1 MKCMTRFI
9 AYINTRRP
17 EAIEHGKEL
26 LKWLEGIGVACYFSP
41 ESATAIGRIDLAI
54 EEHQITNDFKL
65 AMALGGDGSV
75 LRTVTAV
82 SDLEI
87 PVLGINFGRIGYLSG
102 VEPNLSYKR
111 INQFLDGDF
120 YLEKR
125 MRLEITSANTSG
137 SLYALNE
144 VVVEKVDAGRTVR
157 LALEINGEFFTSYAT
172 DALIVAT
179 PTGSTAYSMSARGP
193 IIDPM
198 HQAILLTPVA
208 PHSLFDRALVLSPDD
223 ELKISVLPD
232 CEASFAVDGKVIG
245 NLEINDSITCKTATK
260 PAQLVSFGGS
270 NFHQALKEK
279 FGLSDR

>member
-1 MKCMTRFI
+1 M
-9 AYINTRRP
+9 
-17 EAIEHGKEL
+17 
-26 LKWLEGIGVACYFSP
+26 
-41 ESATAIGRIDLAI
+41 
-54 EEHQITNDFKL
+54 
-65 AMALGGDGSV
+65 
-75 LRTVTAV
+75 RTVTAV
-82 SDLEI
+82 SGHEI

-102 VEPNLSYKR
+102 VEPNLSRQR
-111 INQFLDGDF
+111 ISQFLEGDF

-125 MRLEITSANTSG
+125 MRLKIESPIVAN

-144 VVVEKVDAGRTVR
+144 VVVEKIDPGRTVR
-157 LALEINGEFFTSYAT
+157 LALEINGDFFTSYAT
-172 DALIVAT
+172 DGLIVAT

-223 ELKISVLPD
+223 QLKISVLPD
-232 CEASFAVDGKVIG
+232 CGASFAVDGNVSGK
-245 NLEINDSITCKTATK
+245 LELGDSITCTSAEK
-260 PAQLVSFGGS
+260 PALLVSFGGS

>member
-1 MKCMTRFI
+1 MNRFI
-9 AYINTRRP
+9 GYINTRRP
-17 EAIEHGKEL
+17 EAIEHAIEL
-26 LKWLEGIGVACYFSP
+26 LGWLEEMEISCHFAP
-41 ESATAIGRIDLAI
+41 ESAAAIGRLELAVKESDITDDFQLAI
-54 EEHQITNDFKL
+54 
-65 AMALGGDGSV
+65 ALGGDGSV

-82 SDLEI
+82 SGHEI
-87 PVLGINFGRIGYLSG
+87 PVLGVNFGRIGYLSG
-102 VEPNLSYKR
+102 VEPSLSRQR
-111 INQFLDGDF
+111 ISQFLKGDY

-125 MRLEITSANTSG
+125 MRLKIRSSSEEIP
-137 SLYALNE
+137 LYALNE
-144 VVVEKVDAGRTVR
+144 VVVEKIDPGRTVR
-157 LALEINGEFFTSYAT
+157 LALEINGDFFTSYAT

-232 CEASFAVDGKVIG
+232 CGASFAVDGNVSG
-245 NLEINDSITCKTATK
+245 NLELGDSIICSSAEK
-260 PAQLVSFGGS
+260 PALLVSFGGS
-270 NFHQALKEK
+270 NFHQALKGK

>member
-1 MKCMTRFI
+1 MTRFI

-26 LKWLEGIGVACYFSP
+26 LGWFEELGHSCFFSP
-41 ESATAIGRIDLAI
+41 ESATAVGREDLAI
-54 EEHQITNDFKL
+54 EENEISNNFKL
-65 AMALGGDGSV
+65 AIALGGDGSV
-75 LRTVTAV
+75 LRTVKAV
-82 SDLEI
+82 SDHEV
-87 PVLGINFGRIGYLSG
+87 PVLGINFGRMGYLSG
-102 VEPNLSYKR
+102 VEPSLSQKR
-111 INQFLDGDF
+111 IKQFLDGDF
-120 YLEKR
+120 LLEQR
-125 MRLEITSANTSG
+125 MRLEVKSSV
-137 SLYALNE
+137 SKSPLYALNE
-144 VVVEKVDAGRTVR
+144 VVVEKIDPGRTVR
-157 LALEINGEFFTSYAT
+157 LALEINGDFFTSYAT

-208 PHSLFDRALVLSPDD
+208 PHSLFDRALVLSSDD

-232 CEASFAVDGKVIG
+232 CEASFAVDGNVSG
-245 NLEINDSITCKTATK
+245 NLKLNDSITCSAAAK

>member
-1 MKCMTRFI
+1 MNRFI

-17 EAIEHGKEL
+17 EAIDHAIGL
-26 LKWLEGIGVACYFSP
+26 LGWFEEMGNICHFAP
-41 ESATAIGRIDLAI
+41 ESAVAIGRPELAI
-54 EEHQITNDFKL
+54 EETDITSDFKL
-65 AMALGGDGSV
+65 AISLGGDGSV

-82 SDLEI
+82 SGHEI

-102 VEPNLSYKR
+102 VEPSLSRQR
-111 INQFLDGDF
+111 ISQFLEGDF

-125 MRLEITSANTSG
+125 MRLKIESPIVAN

-144 VVVEKVDAGRTVR
+144 VVVEKIDPGRTVR
-157 LALEINGEFFTSYAT
+157 LALEINGDFFTSYAT
-172 DALIVAT
+172 DGLIVAT

-223 ELKISVLPD
+223 QLKISVLPD
-232 CEASFAVDGKVIG
+232 CGASFAVDGNVSGK
-245 NLEINDSITCKTATK
+245 LELGDSITCTSAEK
-260 PAQLVSFGGS
+260 PALLVSFGGS

>member
-1 MKCMTRFI
+1 MNRFI

-17 EAIEHGKEL
+17 EAIEHAIGL
-26 LKWLEGIGVACYFSP
+26 LGWFEEMGNICYFAP
-41 ESATAIGRIDLAI
+41 ESAVAIGRPDLTI
-54 EEHQITNDFKL
+54 EETDITSDFKL
-65 AMALGGDGSV
+65 AISLGGDGSV

-82 SDLEI
+82 SGHEI

-102 VEPNLSYKR
+102 VEPNLSRQR
-111 INQFLDGDF
+111 ISQFLEGDF

-125 MRLEITSANTSG
+125 MRLKIESPIVAN

-144 VVVEKVDAGRTVR
+144 VVVEKIDPGRTVR
-157 LALEINGEFFTSYAT
+157 LALEINGDFFTSYAT
-172 DALIVAT
+172 DGLIVAT

-223 ELKISVLPD
+223 QLKISVLPD
-232 CEASFAVDGKVIG
+232 CGASFAVDGNVSGK
-245 NLEINDSITCKTATK
+245 LELGDSITCTSAEK
-260 PAQLVSFGGS
+260 PALLVSFGGS

>member
-1 MKCMTRFI
+1 MTRFI

-26 LKWLEGIGVACYFSP
+26 LGWLEKLGHSCFFSP
-41 ESATAIGRIDLAI
+41 ESATAVGREDLAI
-54 EEHQITNDFKL
+54 GENEISNNFKL
-65 AMALGGDGSV
+65 AIALGGDGSV
-75 LRTVTAV
+75 LRTVKAV
-82 SDLEI
+82 SDHEV
-87 PVLGINFGRIGYLSG
+87 PVLGINFGRMGYLSG
-102 VEPNLSYKR
+102 VEPSLSQKR
-111 INQFLDGDF
+111 IKQFLDGDF
-120 YLEKR
+120 LLEQR
-125 MRLEITSANTSG
+125 MRLEVKSSD
-137 SLYALNE
+137 SKRPLYALNE
-144 VVVEKVDAGRTVR
+144 VVVEKIDPGRTVR
-157 LALEINGEFFTSYAT
+157 LALEINGDFFTSYAT

-232 CEASFAVDGKVIG
+232 CEASFAVDGNVSG
-245 NLEINDSITCKTATK
+245 NLKLNDSITCSAATK

>member
-1 MKCMTRFI
+1 MTRFI

-26 LKWLEGIGVACYFSP
+26 LGWLEELGHSSFYSP
-41 ESATAIGRIDLAI
+41 ESATAVGREDLAI
-54 EEHQITNDFKL
+54 GENDISNNFKL
-65 AMALGGDGSV
+65 AIALGGDGSV
-75 LRTVTAV
+75 LRTVKAV
-82 SDLEI
+82 SDHEI
-87 PVLGINFGRIGYLSG
+87 PVLGINFGRMGYLSG
-102 VEPNLSYKR
+102 VEPSLSQKR

-120 YLEKR
+120 LLEQR
-125 MRLEITSANTSG
+125 MRLEVKSSD
-137 SLYALNE
+137 SKSPLYALNE
-144 VVVEKVDAGRTVR
+144 VVVEKIDPGRTVR
-157 LALEINGEFFTSYAT
+157 LALEINVDFFTSYAT

-232 CEASFAVDGKVIG
+232 CGASFAVDGNVLG
-245 NLEINDSITCKTATK
+245 NLELGDSIICSSAEK
-260 PAQLVSFGGS
+260 PALLVSFGGS
-270 NFHQALKEK
+270 NFHQALKGK